1 MVKTAELTDALLDWW
16 VARAVGHTLSVDGKT
31 WDAAVKQTEHGGLR
45 FFSYP
50 VDDWRPS
57 TNPAHGWP
65 IIDRDG
71 IGTSKDPFEPVW
83 HAELEH
89 PARPDGCQRSFAQGP
104 TSLIAA
110 MRAKVASVYGDEV
123 PGP

>member
-1 MVKTAELTDALLDWW
+1 MVKTAELTGALLDWW

-57 TNPAHGWP
+57 TNWAHGGP
-65 IIDRDG
+65 IIDRDDIHLG
-71 IGTSKDPFEPVW
+71 GYATCRY
-83 HAELEH
+83 AEI
-89 PARPDGCQRSFAQGP
+89 RGDRGP
-104 TSLIAA
+104 WIQVFGETCLIAA
-110 MRAKVASVYGDEV
+110 MRAKVASVYGDEI
-123 PGP
+123 PEP